1 MLANIKCMLQEKHK
15 SLYGRD
21 VEVCEKVKLLAII
34 SKIPTV
40 SNRKQN
46 IKISKTE
53 LFQSIKNIKICIPI
67 AKRNCDSI
75 INFPS

>member
-1 MLANIKCMLQEKHK
+1 MLQQKHK

-21 VEVCEKVKLLAII
+21 LEVCGKVKLLVII

-46 IKISKTE
+46 IRISKKE
-53 LFQSIKNIKICIPI
+53 HFSIYKNIDMYSHCEIVTVLLIFQV
-67 AKRNCDSI
+67 N
-75 INFPS
+75 

>member
-1 MLANIKCMLQEKHK
+1 MLQEKHK
-15 SLYGRD
+15 PLYGRD

-34 SKIPTV
+34 NKIPTV

-46 IKISKTE
+46 IKISKKE
-53 LFQSIKNIKICIPI
+53 LFQSIKNIKIRVPI
-67 AKRNCDSI
+67 VKRNCDSI

>member
-1 MLANIKCMLQEKHK
+1 MLQEKHK

-21 VEVCEKVKLLAII
+21 LEVCGKVKLLATI

-46 IKISKTE
+46 IKISKKE
-53 LFQSIKNIKICIPI
+53 HFSIYKNIKMH
-67 AKRNCDSI
+67 KKKM
-75 INFPS
+75 

>member
-1 MLANIKCMLQEKHK
+1 MLQEKHK

-53 LFQSIKNIKICIPI
+53 LFQSIKIL
-67 AKRNCDSI
+67 RYV
-75 INFPS
+75 FPL

>member
-53 LFQSIKNIKICIPI
+53 LFQSIKIL
-67 AKRNCDSI
+67 RYV
-75 INFPS
+75 FPL